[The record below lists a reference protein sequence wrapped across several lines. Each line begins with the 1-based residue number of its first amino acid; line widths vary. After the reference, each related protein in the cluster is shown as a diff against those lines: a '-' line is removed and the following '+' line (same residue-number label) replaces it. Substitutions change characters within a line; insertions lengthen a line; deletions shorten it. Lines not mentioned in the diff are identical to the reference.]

1 MIHLPEPEWVFPFNG
16 MEVGESFFIPTLR
29 FAEMI
34 YAIDCG
40 AKRAGGQGKVLH
52 HCQGQTH
59 WGAHMAHPLGFYP
72 IPLHALNDGMLE
84 HVLLDYV

>member
-1 MIHLPEPEWVFPFNG
+1 

-40 AKRAGGQGKVLH
+40 AKRAGVRVKS
-52 HCQGQTH
+52 
-59 WGAHMAHPLGFYP
+59 
-72 IPLHALNDGMLE
+72 
-84 HVLLDYV
+84 YVTTKDNHIGVRTWRIR

>member
-1 MIHLPEPEWVFPFNG
+1 MIQLPEPEWVFPFNS

-40 AKRAGGQGKVLH
+40 AKRAKIRVKSYITTKDNHIGVR
-52 HCQGQTH
+52 T
-59 WGAHMAHPLGFYP
+59 WR
-72 IPLHALNDGMLE
+72 IR
-84 HVLLDYV
+84 

>member
-1 MIHLPEPEWVFPFNG
+1 MIYLPEPEWVFPFNG

-40 AKRAGGQGKVLH
+40 AKRAGVKVKSYITAKDKH
-52 HCQGQTH
+52 IGVRT
-59 WGAHMAHPLGFYP
+59 WR
-72 IPLHALNDGMLE
+72 IR
-84 HVLLDYV
+84 

>member
-1 MIHLPEPEWVFPFNG
+1 MIQIPEPEWVFPFEV

-40 AKRAGGQGKVLH
+40 SKRAGVKVKSYV
-52 HCQGQTH
+52 TTK
-59 WGAHMAHPLGFYP
+59 
-72 IPLHALNDGMLE
+72 DG
-84 HVLLDYV
+84 HIGVRTWRIR